1 MAKKKEN
8 KSTSKN
14 NDSQSKEWM
23 AEAREFKSRFFVGL
37 FLLAFG
43 GYLLLAMGSFLFTGA
58 ADKSL
63 FDLSFWDLLTN
74 TELEATNRTGK
85 LGAWLADILITRGVG
100 IAGLLIPFCL
110 FIIGFRLMGARI
122 MPLRKTIW
130 HSFII
135 IVWVSITLGF
145 TFFWMSDEFYFLL
158 GGYHGYYVSKWLMSI
173 IGIIGTALL
182 LLITLLIYLA
192 ATIPGFQSKLQ
203 ALILTAVKRKPANP
217 LNAISSKTSGLED
230 EDKFADDQDET
241 EDPKSP
247 PIATTSVTQVFSPD
261 DSSFSFTRKIDV
273 PENEILTDDLDLD
286 ISQGFDEEEAEEE
299 EPP

>member
-85 LGAWLADILITRGVG
+85 LGAWLADILITRGVELPG
-100 IAGLLIPFCL
+100 CL
-110 FIIGFRLMGARI
+110 FHF
-122 MPLRKTIW
+122 
-130 HSFII
+130 
-135 IVWVSITLGF
+135 
-145 TFFWMSDEFYFLL
+145 
-158 GGYHGYYVSKWLMSI
+158 
-173 IGIIGTALL
+173 
-182 LLITLLIYLA
+182 
-192 ATIPGFQSKLQ
+192 
-203 ALILTAVKRKPANP
+203 
-217 LNAISSKTSGLED
+217 
-230 EDKFADDQDET
+230 
-241 EDPKSP
+241 
-247 PIATTSVTQVFSPD
+247 VFS
-261 DSSFSFTRKIDV
+261 S
-273 PENEILTDDLDLD
+273 
-286 ISQGFDEEEAEEE
+286 
-299 EPP
+299 